1 MMVRAIRGAVQ
12 APRNSAE
19 AIRSVTRELVAEV
32 MERNGLEPA
41 QLISVLF
48 TTSPDLNAG
57 FPAAAA
63 RELGLDQVPLMC
75 ASEID
80 VPDAVPRVV
89 RLLAHV
95 QLPPRSDVTHVYL
108 GGAAAL
114 RPDLAD
120 GPHGAKGTAV
130 IVGSGLM
137 GTSLGL
143 ALTAKGWRVSLIDR
157 DPVVALTAER
167 RGAGHALIAREPDEP
182 ADVVVLAVP
191 PRELG
196 ATLADAQ
203 KRRLGRAYTDVCS
216 VKERP
221 TTEAA
226 ELGCDMS
233 SFVAGHP
240 LAGREK
246 SGPQAARAD
255 LFAGLPWVLCP
266 DPDTAPEALTAVLAL
281 VRASGAEPVRLGRTE
296 HDRATALVSHAPH
309 VVSAAMAARLR
320 PAEDDALRL
329 AGRGVADVTR
339 KAAAAPGLW
348 TEILVGNALPVA
360 GVLEDVAADL
370 ARTAAALRASAR
382 EGAPDAEREIHD
394 LLRHGQEGRAR
405 MMAAG
410 ALGDLAGEER

>member
-1 MMVRAIRGAVQ
+1 M
-12 APRNSAE
+12 
-19 AIRSVTRELVAEV
+19 
-32 MERNGLEPA
+32 
-41 QLISVLF
+41 
-48 TTSPDLNAG
+48 
-57 FPAAAA
+57 
-63 RELGLDQVPLMC
+63 
-75 ASEID
+75 
-80 VPDAVPRVV
+80 
-89 RLLAHV
+89 
-95 QLPPRSDVTHVYL
+95 
-108 GGAAAL
+108 
-114 RPDLAD
+114 
-120 GPHGAKGTAV
+120 
-130 IVGSGLM
+130 VGSGLM

-143 ALTAKGWRVSLIDR
+143 ALTAKGWRVSLADR
-157 DPVVALTAER
+157 DPGVALAAER
-167 RGAGHALIAREPDEP
+167 RGAGRALTGDDPDEP

-191 PRELG
+191 PREVG
-196 ATLADAQ
+196 SALADAQ

-221 TTEAA
+221 TAEAS
-226 ELGCDMS
+226 ELGCDMA

-266 DPDTAPEALTAVLAL
+266 DAETAPEALAAVLAL

-309 VVSAAMAARLR
+309 VVSAAMAAQLR
-320 PAEDDALRL
+320 PAEDATLRL

-360 GVLEDVAADL
+360 GVLEDVAGDL
-370 ARTAAALRASAR
+370 TRTAAALRASAL
-382 EGAPDAEREIHD
+382 EGTPDAEREVHE

>member
-1 MMVRAIRGAVQ
+1 M
-12 APRNSAE
+12 
-19 AIRSVTRELVAEV
+19 
-32 MERNGLEPA
+32 
-41 QLISVLF
+41 
-48 TTSPDLNAG
+48 
-57 FPAAAA
+57 
-63 RELGLDQVPLMC
+63 
-75 ASEID
+75 
-80 VPDAVPRVV
+80 
-89 RLLAHV
+89 
-95 QLPPRSDVTHVYL
+95 
-108 GGAAAL
+108 
-114 RPDLAD
+114 
-120 GPHGAKGTAV
+120 
-130 IVGSGLM
+130 GSGLM

-143 ALTAKGWRVSLIDR
+143 ALTAKGWWVSLIDR

-196 ATLADAQ
+196 ASLADAQ

-216 VKERP
+216 VKEGP
-221 TTEAA
+221 TADAA

-233 SFVAGHP
+233 TFVAGHP

-266 DPDTAPEALTAVLAL
+266 DTGTAPEALTAVLAL
-281 VRASGAEPVRLGRTE
+281 VRASGAEPVRLGRAD

-320 PAEDDALRL
+320 PAEDEALRL

-360 GVLEDVAADL
+360 VVLEDVAADL
-370 ARTAAALRASAR
+370 TRTAAALRASAR
-382 EGAPDAEREIHD
+382 EGTPGAEREIHD